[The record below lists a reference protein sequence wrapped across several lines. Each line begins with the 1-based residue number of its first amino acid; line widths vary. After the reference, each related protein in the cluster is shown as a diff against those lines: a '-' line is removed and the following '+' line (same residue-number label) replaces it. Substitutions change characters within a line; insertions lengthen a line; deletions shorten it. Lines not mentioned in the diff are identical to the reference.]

1 MPPKN
6 KVAALR
12 AKAKAAAAA
21 ASPTPE
27 LDPTPSTSASTS
39 TASEP
44 APAEIE
50 PAGPVASSSTS
61 KRARED
67 SPTGLDSMMPPAKAL
82 PTEPMDLDETVEEGT
97 GDTEMIDGAQDGVVD
112 AGVRDEVM
120 DGEADEGKATTDAKR
135 ASASGDKAVR
145 TNGKKAQKKPDA
157 KGKGKAI
164 EKDDEMM
171 NGQNVKDVDQFPGM
185 EGMDAEVYKGKGLT
199 DPIKNVTDKWDLL
212 PAFLAVKGLVK
223 QHIDSFN
230 YFVDVDLQAILKANA
245 RITSD
250 VDPNFYLEYLDIRVG
265 APERPDENAINT
277 SITPHECRLR
287 DLSYSAPIY
296 VSIKYTRGRQEVVSK
311 GIKIGKLPIML
322 RSNKCVLS
330 GKSKGQLA
338 QMTECPLDPGGY
350 FVVKGTEKVI
360 LVQEQLSKNRII
372 VETDPKKGLVQAS
385 VTSSTHERKSKS
397 YVLTKHGKI
406 YLKHNSIHEDIP
418 IAVVLR
424 ALGIVSAREIV
435 QLVCGNDDDLRAA
448 FAINIE
454 ELEDL
459 KTKTGGPI
467 PVQTQQQALEY
478 IGHRVKI
485 VRRTGPA
492 AGGGWQN
499 RRPASE
505 EAIEVL
511 ATVVLAHVAVEDLN
525 FRPKAIYIANMA
537 RRVLAAMLDP
547 KNVDDRDYVGN
558 KRLELAGQL
567 LSLLFEDLFKKFN
580 HDLKLNI
587 DKILK
592 KSNRAT
598 EFDALKQFQLHG
610 DGITQ
615 GFVRAISTGNW
626 SLKRFKMER
635 AGITHVLSRL
645 SFISALGMM
654 TRISSQFEKTRKVS
668 GPRALQPSQW
678 GMLCPSDTPEGEA
691 CGLVKNLALMTH
703 ITTDVEEEP
712 IWNICFLIGVEDIN
726 VLDGTEIY
734 AEGHLVVYLNGNV
747 LGLTRC
753 GPRFVRT
760 FRQLRRAG
768 RINEFVSIYVNL
780 QQQAIHIASDGG
792 RICRPLIIVENQQS
806 KVKQRHM
813 DMLRSKVM
821 AFDDFLRKG
830 LIEYLDVNEEN
841 DAFISLYENELKPET
856 THLEIEPFTL
866 LGAVAGLIPY
876 PHHNQSPRNTYQ
888 CAMGKQA
895 IGAIAHNQLNRIDTL
910 LYLMV
915 YPQTPMCRTR
925 TIELIGYDQ
934 LPAGQNATVAVMSYS
949 GYDIEDA
956 LILNRASVDRGF
968 GRCQVFRKYS
978 TLLKRY
984 PNGLHDRLA
993 DPPKAENGEV
1003 LPKYGILD
1011 LDGLA
1016 HVGEQVNPGQV
1027 YINKQTPS
1035 NANDNSLQANGT
1047 TASSWKNTGMSYK
1060 GPIPG
1065 YIDKVLLTDTD
1076 QDSTLVKVLVRQT
1089 RRPELGDKF
1098 SSRHGQKGVCGLI
1111 VPQEDMP
1118 FNDMGTCPDIIMN
1131 PHGFPSRMTVGKMLE
1146 LLSGKAGVI
1155 KGKFEY
1161 GTAFGGSKAED
1172 MSRVLIE
1179 AGYSYAGKDYL
1190 TSGITGQPLECY
1202 VYMGPIYYQKL
1213 KHMVLDKMHA
1223 RARGPRA
1230 VLTRQPTE
1238 GRSRDGGLRL
1248 GEMERDCL
1256 IAHGASQLLLERLM
1270 VSSDAFKVD
1279 VCQACGFMGYNG
1291 YCMRCKSSKRVVK
1304 LMIPYACKLL
1314 FQELMAMNI
1323 APRLVLE
1330 DAV

>member
-1 MPPKN
+1 MAPSKAM
-6 KVAALR
+6 AAR
-12 AKAKAAAAA
+12 AKAKAATQAKQQAVAADSSSSSAPA
-21 ASPTPE
+21 AS
-27 LDPTPSTSASTS
+27 SAAIT
-39 TASEP
+39 
-44 APAEIE
+44 
-50 PAGPVASSSTS
+50 PAGPAPSAGVPLQAPQTAGAAAFPS
-61 KRARED
+61 
-67 SPTGLDSMMPPAKAL
+67 AKTL
-82 PTEPMDLDETVEEGT
+82 PSEPMELDETAETGE
-97 GDTEMIDGAQDGVVD
+97 GDTEMLDAPPADAPAAEDVGAKPARPARAAKSAAAT
-112 AGVRDEVM
+112 AGES
-120 DGEADEGKATTDAKR
+120 K
-135 ASASGDKAVR
+135 
-145 TNGKKAQKKPDA
+145 A
-157 KGKGKAI
+157 KGKGKGKAR
-164 EKDDEMM
+164 EMDGEMRAAQDVAKDARHLAEGLEAM
-171 NGQNVKDVDQFPGM
+171 GQENW
-185 EGMDAEVYKGKGLT
+185 KGKALT
-199 DPIKNVTDKWDLL
+199 DPVKSVTDKWDLL

-230 YFVDVDLQAILKANA
+230 YFVDVDLQAILRANA

-250 VDPNFYLEYLDIRVG
+250 VDPHFYLEYTDIRVG
-265 APERPDENAINT
+265 SPERPDENAINP
-277 SITPHECRLR
+277 SIAPHECRLR
-287 DLSYSAPIY
+287 DLSYSAPVY
-296 VSIKYTRGRQEVVSK
+296 VSVKYTRGKQEVVSK
-311 GIKIGKLPIML
+311 GIRIGRLPIML

-330 GKSKGQLA
+330 GKSKQQLA
-338 QMTECPLDPGGY
+338 AMNECPLDPGGY

-372 VETDPKKGLVQAS
+372 VETEPKKGLVQAS
-385 VTSSTHERKSKS
+385 VTSSTHERKSKT

-435 QLVCGNDDDLRAA
+435 QLVCGNNDDHRTA

-454 ELEDL
+454 ELDDL
-459 KTKTGGPI
+459 KTKAGAPI
-467 PVQTQQQALEY
+467 PVQTQQQALDY

-485 VRRTGPA
+485 IRKPTAPGQV
-492 AGGGWQN
+492 GGGWQQ

-505 EAIEVL
+505 EALEVL
-511 ATVVLAHVAVEDLN
+511 ATVVLAHVPVEDLN
-525 FRPKAIYIANMA
+525 LRPKAIYIANMA
-537 RRVLAAMLDP
+537 RRVLLAMGDP

-580 HDLKLNI
+580 HDLKTNI
-587 DKILK
+587 DKILR

-598 EFDALKQFQLHG
+598 EFDAIKQFQLHG

-703 ITTDVEEEP
+703 ITTDVEELP

-792 RICRPLIIVENQQS
+792 RICRPLIIVEGGKS
-806 KVKQRHM
+806 KVKEHHM
-813 DMLRSKVM
+813 KMLRDKVM
-821 AFDDFLRKG
+821 TFDDFLRKG

-841 DAFISLYENELKPET
+841 DAYIALYENELKLET

-968 GRCQVFRKYS
+968 GRCQVFRKYV

-984 PNGLHDRLA
+984 PNGLYDRLA
-993 DPPKAENGEV
+993 DPPKADNGEV
-1003 LPKYGILD
+1003 LPKYDILD
-1011 LDGLA
+1011 QDGLA

-1027 YINKQTPS
+1027 YINKQTPA
-1035 NANDNSLQANGT
+1035 NAHDNQLDSVTGGPASANT
-1047 TASSWKNTGMSYK
+1047 TASAWKNTGMTYR

-1076 QDSTLVKVLVRQT
+1076 SDSTLVKVLIRQT

-1118 FNDMGTCPDIIMN
+1118 FNDQGICPDIIMN

-1146 LLSGKAGVI
+1146 LLSGKAGVL

-1279 VCQACGFMGYNG
+1279 VCQECGFMGYNG
-1291 YCMRCKSSKRVVK
+1291 WCMRCKTSKRVVK

>member
-1 MPPKN
+1 MPPRSFA
-6 KVAALR
+6 KVRAAQ
-12 AKAKAAAAA
+12 KARAAATAPAA
-21 ASPTPE
+21 TNVTNPDKDDDKGQLSDA
-27 LDPTPSTSASTS
+27 TSATITDDVKPLASTS
-39 TASEP
+39 TGTDAAGFP
-44 APAEIE
+44 AA
-50 PAGPVASSSTS
+50 V
-61 KRARED
+61 
-67 SPTGLDSMMPPAKAL
+67 AL

-97 GDTEMIDGAQDGVVD
+97 GDTEMADPVEGPTVTDENDEKVYPTASTETAETAAAAAAAAAA
-112 AGVRDEVM
+112 AGSD
-120 DGEADEGKATTDAKR
+120 
-135 ASASGDKAVR
+135 SAR
-145 TNGKKAQKKPDA
+145 F
-157 KGKGKAI
+157 KGKAKAKAK
-164 EKDDEMM
+164 ELFPESSSGPEMKGM
-171 NGQNVKDVDQFPGM
+171 QNVGDLQTLGDGLQAMGKQVW
-185 EGMDAEVYKGKGLT
+185 KGKNLA
-199 DPIKNVTDKWDLL
+199 DPIKAVESDKWDLL

-230 YFVDVDLQAILKANA
+230 YFVDVDLQNILRANA

-250 VDPNFYLEYLDIRVG
+250 VDPHFYLEYEDIRVG
-265 APERPDENAINT
+265 APERSDENPMNS

-287 DLSYSAPIY
+287 DLSYSAPVY
-296 VSIKYTRGRQEVVSK
+296 VNIRYTRGRQEVSSK
-311 GIKIGKLPIML
+311 GIRIGRLPIML
-322 RSNKCVLS
+322 RSNKCVLT
-330 GKSKGQLA
+330 GKDKSQLA
-338 QMTECPLDPGGY
+338 SMNECPLDPGGY

-372 VETDPKKGLVQAS
+372 VETEPKKGLVQAS
-385 VTSSTHERKSKS
+385 VTSSTLERKSKT
-397 YVLTKHGKI
+397 YILTKHGKI

-418 IAVVLR
+418 VAIVLR
-424 ALGIVSAREIV
+424 ALGVVSSREIV
-435 QLVCGNDDDLRAA
+435 QLVCGNDDEFRSH

-459 KTKTGGPI
+459 KTKSGQQI
-467 PVQTQQQALEY
+467 PVQTQQQALDY
-478 IGHRVKI
+478 IGSRVKI
-485 VRRTGPA
+485 IRRTGPGA
-492 AGGGWQN
+492 SWSQ

-511 ATVVLAHVAVEDLN
+511 ATVVLAHVPVEDLN
-525 FRPKAIYIANMA
+525 FRPKAIYIAMMV
-537 RRVLAAMLDP
+537 RRVLMAMVDP
-547 KNVDDRDYVGN
+547 KSIDDRDYVGN

-592 KSNRAT
+592 KPNRTA
-598 EFDALKQFQLHG
+598 EFDAIKQFQLHG

-703 ITTDVEEEP
+703 ITTDVEEQP
-712 IWNICFLIGVEDIN
+712 IWNICFLIGCEDIN
-726 VLDGTEIY
+726 TLDGNEIY
-734 AEGHLVVYLNGNV
+734 TEGYYIVYLNGNV
-747 LGLTRC
+747 LGLTRT
-753 GPRFVRT
+753 GTRFVSQ
-760 FRQLRRAG
+760 FRLLRRTG
-768 RINEFVSIYVNL
+768 KINEFVSIYVNL
-780 QQQAIHIASDGG
+780 TQRCIHIASDGG
-792 RICRPLIIVENQQS
+792 RICRPMIIVENERS
-806 KVKQRHM
+806 RVKEVHM
-813 DMLRSKVM
+813 RLLREKKMTFDM
-821 AFDDFLRKG
+821 FLQKG

-841 DAFISLYENELKPET
+841 DAYIALYEHDIIPMT

-895 IGAIAHNQLNRIDTL
+895 IGAIAYNQLQRIDTL

-925 TIELIGYDQ
+925 TIELVGYDR
-934 LPAGQNATVAVMSYS
+934 LPAGQNAMVAVMSFS

-956 LILNRASVDRGF
+956 LILNRASLDRGF

-978 TLLKRY
+978 TLIKRY
-984 PNGLHDRLA
+984 PNGLYDRLA
-993 DPPKAENGEV
+993 DPPKETDGTAMARYNA
-1003 LPKYGILD
+1003 LD
-1011 LDGLA
+1011 NDGLA
-1016 HVGEQVNPGQV
+1016 HVGEQVENGQI

-1035 NANDNSLQANGT
+1035 GANDNNVQTVANS
-1047 TASSWKNTGMSYK
+1047 TAAGAQTWKNTGLTYR

-1076 QDSTLVKVLVRQT
+1076 QDTTLVKVLIRQT

-1118 FNDMGTCPDIIMN
+1118 FNDAGICPDIIMN

-1146 LLSGKAGVI
+1146 LLSGKAGVL

-1172 MSRVLIE
+1172 MSKVLIE

-1190 TSGITGQPLECY
+1190 TSGITGQPLESY
-1202 VYMGPIYYQKL
+1202 VFMGPIYYQKL
-1213 KHMVLDKMHA
+1213 KHMVVDKYHA
-1223 RARGPRA
+1223 RAKGPRA

-1270 VSSDAFKVD
+1270 ISSDAFKVD
-1279 VCQACGFMGYNG
+1279 VCQDCGFMGYNG
-1291 YCMRCKSSKRVVK
+1291 WCMRCKSAKKVVK
-1304 LMIPYACKLL
+1304 LTVPYACKLL

-1330 DAV
+1330 DSV

>member
-1 MPPKN
+1 MQMPPKS
-6 KVAALR
+6 KVDAIR
-12 AKAKAAAAA
+12 ARNKAKAVEAAAQQA
-21 ASPTPE
+21 PSAEPSPA
-27 LDPTPSTSASTS
+27 PSTSTS
-39 TASEP
+39 ADGLNGTNNDGNNDDDEPKPTLSALSEP
-44 APAEIE
+44 PA
-50 PAGPVASSSTS
+50 T
-61 KRARED
+61 
-67 SPTGLDSMMPPAKAL
+67 AL
-82 PTEPMDLDETVEEGT
+82 PTEPMDLDETQETGE
-97 GDTEMIDGAQDGVVD
+97 GDTEMADVIDGPSGPKDKPRFVAENELPLSSKLKGKQ
-112 AGVRDEVM
+112 
-120 DGEADEGKATTDAKR
+120 KATAT
-135 ASASGDKAVR
+135 
-145 TNGKKAQKKPDA
+145 
-157 KGKGKAI
+157 
-164 EKDDEMM
+164 DEMKSL
-171 NGQNVKDVDQFPGM
+171 QNVTDLESLHQGM
-185 EGMDAEVYKGKGLT
+185 AGMGNQTFKGKGLT
-199 DPIKNVTDKWDLL
+199 DGIKAVEDKWNLL

-230 YFVDVDLQAILKANA
+230 FFVDVDLQNIVRANA

-250 VDPNFYLEYLDIRVG
+250 VDPNFYLEYTDIRVG
-265 APERPDENAINT
+265 SPERTDENAINT

-287 DLSYSAPIY
+287 DLTYSAPVY
-296 VSIKYTRGRQEVVSK
+296 VSVKYSRGKQEVVSR
-311 GIKIGKLPIML
+311 GIRIGRLPIML
-322 RSNKCVLS
+322 RSNKCVLA
-330 GKSKGQLA
+330 GKSKEQLA
-338 QMTECPLDPGGY
+338 KMTECPLDPGGY

-372 VETDPKKGLVQAS
+372 VETDEKKQLVQAS
-385 VTSSTHERKSKS
+385 VTSSTLERKSKT
-397 YVLTKHGKI
+397 YILTKHGKI

-418 IAVVLR
+418 VAIVLR
-424 ALGIVSAREIV
+424 AMGIVSTREIV
-435 QLVCGNDDDLRAA
+435 QIVCGNNEEYRSRFSVNVEDL
-448 FAINIE
+448 
-454 ELEDL
+454 LEL
-459 KTKTGGPI
+459 KTKNGTKI
-467 PVQTQQQALEY
+467 NVQTQQQALDY
-478 IGHRVKI
+478 IGSRVKI
-485 VRRTGPA
+485 IRRTG
-492 AGGGWQN
+492 AGAGWTG

-511 ATVVLAHVAVEDLN
+511 ATVVLAHVPVEDLN
-525 FRPKAIYIANMA
+525 FRPKAVYIALMV
-537 RRVLAAMLDP
+537 RRVLMAMIDP
-547 KNVDDRDYVGN
+547 KSVDDRDYVGN

-580 HDLKLNI
+580 HDLKTNI

-592 KSNRAT
+592 KPNRAQ
-598 EFDALKQFQLHG
+598 EFDAMKQFHLHG

-678 GMLCPSDTPEGEA
+678 GVLCPSDTPEGEA

-712 IWNICFLIGVEDIN
+712 IWNVCFMIGVEDIN
-726 VLDGTEIY
+726 TLDGSEIY
-734 AEGHLVVYLNGNV
+734 APNHFIVNLNGNV

-753 GPRFVRT
+753 APRFVSQ

-768 RINEFVSIYVNL
+768 RINEFVSIYVNT

-792 RICRPLIIVENQQS
+792 RICRPMIIVEDCVPR
-806 KVKQRHM
+806 VKDIHIKL
-813 DMLRSKVM
+813 LREKKYT
-821 AFDDFLRKG
+821 FDTFLQKG

-841 DAFISLYENELKPET
+841 DAFIALYERDITEAT

-895 IGAIAHNQLNRIDTL
+895 IGAIAHNQLERIDTL

-915 YPQTPMCRTR
+915 YPQTPMCRTK
-925 TIELIGYDQ
+925 TIELVGYDQ
-934 LPAGQNATVAVMSYS
+934 LPAGQNAIVAVMSYS

-968 GRCQVFRKYS
+968 GRCQVFRKYA
-978 TLLKRY
+978 TLIKRY
-984 PNGLHDRLA
+984 PNGLYDRLA
-993 DPPKAENGEV
+993 DPPKEADGSVIARYN
-1003 LPKYGILD
+1003 ILD
-1011 LDGLA
+1011 NDGLA
-1016 HVGEQVNPGQV
+1016 HVGEQVNPGSV
-1027 YINKQTPS
+1027 YINKQTPA
-1035 NANDNSLQANGT
+1035 NANDNGVQT
-1047 TASSWKNTGMSYK
+1047 TATAASASSWKNTGMTYRA
-1060 GPIPG
+1060 PIHG
-1065 YIDKVLLTDTD
+1065 YIDKVLLTDTE
-1076 QDSTLVKVLVRQT
+1076 QDNTLVKVLIRQT

-1118 FNDMGTCPDIIMN
+1118 FNDKGVCPDIIMN

-1146 LLSGKAGVI
+1146 LLSGKAGVL

-1161 GTAFGGSKAED
+1161 GTAFGGSKAAD
-1172 MSRVLIE
+1172 MSQVLID

-1190 TSGITGQPLECY
+1190 TSGITGQALETY
-1202 VYMGPIYYQKL
+1202 VFMGPIYYQKL
-1213 KHMVLDKMHA
+1213 KHMVVDKMHS

-1256 IAHGASQLLLERLM
+1256 IAHGAAQLLLERLM
-1270 VSSDAFKVD
+1270 LSSDAFKVD
-1279 VCQACGFMGYNG
+1279 VCQDCGFMGYNG
-1291 YCMRCKSSKRVVK
+1291 WCIRCKTSKSVVK
-1304 LMIPYACKLL
+1304 VTIPYACKLL
-1314 FQELMAMNI
+1314 FQEMLAMNI